1 MFLFLYLFVLIIFV
15 SSDRSGEHAT
25 KHTLFFC
32 REPGRGVTL
41 KPSTKTLKKDVIF
54 SVRAEIPTLRFFSFS
69 FGLSRTMAPSSL
81 YVTCA
86 LLGRWVKIRLEFHT
100 SSAKYICVAWPTLM
114 LRQQLT
120 LRPLYVYPF
129 TGIESFRIAR
139 TFPAQSAWILC
150 GIHFT
155 A

>member
-1 MFLFLYLFVLIIFV
+1 MHGFCSIFFSEKYYSGVPVYNTVSFIHVPGMFLFLYLFVLIIFV

-100 SSAKYICVAWPTLM
+100 SSAKYICVA
-114 LRQQLT
+114 
-120 LRPLYVYPF
+120 
-129 TGIESFRIAR
+129 
-139 TFPAQSAWILC
+139 
-150 GIHFT
+150 
-155 A
+155 